1 VATPRKITLLG
12 NTGFVG
18 RAVGGHLA
26 AQGHEVRG
34 FSSAALDLTR
44 PESGAALAASA
55 PADATIVLVAAIT
68 PDRGGH
74 VEPFAANVAM
84 ATTVARHV
92 ERHGAG
98 RVVFVSSDA
107 VYGDRDEVSESS
119 PVELYN
125 AYAVAK
131 FASERILACVAA
143 ARAIPMLVVRP
154 TIVFGPG
161 DTHGQYGPNRF
172 VKTIVR
178 EQSVTLFGEGEEQ
191 RDHIFID
198 DLVEVLS
205 ALVAGEHTGVLNVA
219 TGESRSFG
227 SVVDTLQRIAPF
239 EFKVIRAKRVRP
251 VTHRHFDV
259 QHLLA
264 AVPGLVFRPFEESLR
279 AAFRA
284 AQHAEPSGR

>member
-1 VATPRKITLLG
+1 MD
-12 NTGFVG
+12 
-18 RAVGGHLA
+18 LA
-26 AQGHEVRG
+26 
-34 FSSAALDLTR
+34 R
-44 PESGAALAASA
+44 PESAAALVAST
-55 PADATIVLVAAIT
+55 PANATILLVAAVT
-68 PDRGGH
+68 PDRAGH
-74 VEPFAANVAM
+74 VEQFATNVAI

-98 RVVFVSSDA
+98 RLVFVSSDA

-119 PVELYN
+119 PIELQN

-143 ARAIPMLVVRP
+143 ARAIPVLVVRP
-154 TIVFGPG
+154 TMVFGQG

-191 RDHIFID
+191 RDHVCID
-198 DLVEVLS
+198 DLVRVLA
-205 ALVAGEHTGVLNVA
+205 ALVTGEQTGVVNVA

-227 SVVDTLQRIAPF
+227 SIVDELKRIARF
-239 EFKVIRAKRVRP
+239 EFKVIRASRMRP

-259 QHLLA
+259 QHLRD

-279 AAFRA
+279 VAFLA
-284 AQHAEPSGR
+284 AQHAEP